1 MLQHI
6 EMTEPQKTKKK
17 QITKEPNQTKHKR
30 AKTNW
35 PNITKKQNS
44 FCCPMER
51 WFFLCAGHTY
61 LHEPKKP
68 TTTKTKK
75 TDMLWTDSIEL
86 HWPTRHIEYNPMLDL
101 RYYIHRIIHLNVKT
115 AEYLLIYHWWFL
127 RHFFLW
133 FCFCF
138 VVVAFYFLF
147 LGTQLSKISILVFL
161 LLLSCCCVLCVIG
174 IHSGIQWHS
183 ATTTNTINKTSKNY

>member
-1 MLQHI
+1 MNQKNQH
-6 EMTEPQKTKKK
+6 QLK
-17 QITKEPNQTKHKR
+17 
-30 AKTNW
+30 
-35 PNITKKQNS
+35 
-44 FCCPMER
+44 
-51 WFFLCAGHTY
+51 
-61 LHEPKKP
+61 PKKP
-68 TTTKTKK
+68 ICYERIP
-75 TDMLWTDSIEL
+75 SNYIGVG
-86 HWPTRHIEYNPMLDL
+86 HIEYNPMLDL

-183 ATTTNTINKTSKNY
+183 ATTTNTINKTSKNYWNIVHIDIFSTEQNKTKKNHNNNNNK